1 MLLFL
6 TENRSFGIRMVK
18 CLQSMGIVALF
29 AKPDAGESLCHLR
42 DTGGILLDGRD
53 DPDRAQRLCLSLL
66 NAYPELPIALMLPR
80 EVLLEVS
87 AARVLRGNFE
97 DGRLAEELLAFYL
110 ECCGGKTEMS
120 TFSLSVGASPDSF
133 LYLGYPLT
141 LPPRT
146 QTLLRFLF
154 HCAPRTVSAPELM
167 AASFPEG
174 TQKATSLTTLV
185 GIVNKRAR
193 AISDLPLIESVR
205 GKGYR
210 LTDGIVK
217 Q

>member
-18 CLQSMGIVALF
+18 CLQAMGIVALF

-87 AARVLRGNFE
+87 AARVLRGTFE

-141 LPPRT
+141 LPPRA

-167 AASFPEG
+167 AACFPEG